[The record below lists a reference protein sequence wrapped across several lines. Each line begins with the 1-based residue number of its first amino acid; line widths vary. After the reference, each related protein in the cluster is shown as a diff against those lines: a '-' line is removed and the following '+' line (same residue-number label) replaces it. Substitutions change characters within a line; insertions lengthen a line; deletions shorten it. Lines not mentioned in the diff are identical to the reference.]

1 MEISE
6 KDQKIIND
14 LKIGRLVKTFMTI
27 ILEKELISENEI
39 ENLMQ
44 KEYCKENLNVIFP
57 ILKKLNNKISL
68 KENRIINKNQRYYA
82 NPIVNNNTKYLLTN
96 EWKEF
101 HRENFVN
108 WLKIKVKN
116 IERKNELRN

>member
-1 MEISE
+1 MEITE
-6 KDQKIIND
+6 KDQKIIDN
-14 LKIGRLVKTFMTI
+14 LKIGKLVKSFMTI
-27 ILEKELISENEI
+27 ILEKELISDNEI
-39 ENLMQ
+39 EKLTQ

-68 KENRIINKNQRYYA
+68 KENRIINGNQRYYA
-82 NPIVNNNTKYLLTN
+82 HPIINNNTKYLLTN

-116 IERKNELRN
+116 I